1 MAGVGHNSGFA
12 KDQLLGFVQRI
23 ERLNEEKAATGED
36 IKEVF
41 KEAKGTGFDTP
52 TMRRL
57 LKTRKKDKAKR
68 QEEAALDE
76 LYQTATGDMLD

>member
-12 KDQLLGFVQRI
+12 KDELLKFIQRV

-41 KEAKGTGFDTP
+41 AEAKGTGFDTK
-52 TMRRL
+52 TMRKVIAL
-57 LKTRKKDKAKR
+57 RKLDKAAR
-68 QEEAALDE
+68 QEADALLD
-76 LYQTATGDMLD
+76 LYLQATGDMLD